1 MTVSS
6 ATTRNSYSGNAS
18 TTAFAY
24 GFKIFA
30 TTDLEVVIRSA
41 AGVETIKTLSTHYS
55 VSGAG
60 VASGG
65 NVTFGSAPASGE
77 TVIIRRKLTL
87 TQGTDYVENDSFP
100 ANSHED
106 ALDRLTMI
114 TQQIQEEVGRS
125 LKASTTTT
133 ITTPTFT
140 EAAGVWRHR
149 DHRSGCDEHFGGR
162 HRQCRRLRFGGDR
175 RHQTRY
181 YHDRRQSQWCSGSGG
196 RRGRRYGH
204 HACRRGQDTG
214 R

>member
-6 ATTRNSYSGNAS
+6 ATTRNSYSGNGS

-30 TTDLEVVIRSA
+30 TSDLEVVIRSS
-41 AGVETIKTLSTHYS
+41 AGVETIKTLTTHYS

-60 VASGG
+60 DASGG

-125 LKASTTTT
+125 LKASTTNTL
-133 ITTPTFT
+133 TTPTFT
-140 EAAGVWRHR
+140 EAAA
-149 DHRSGCDEHFGGR
+149 
-162 HRQCRRLRFGGDR
+162 DR
-175 RHQTRY
+175 ANKFLAT
-181 YHDRRQSQWCSGSGG
+181 
-196 RRGRRYGH
+196 
-204 HACRRGQDTG
+204 
-214 R
+214 